1 MQFFKIVSLVVILVS
16 FIFVGWRLYQEPATE
31 TEVATVTEQDDGATE
46 PAVQTESKD
55 EIVAMSAEQSEI
67 LLSEPTPEPEMPEQ
81 KAALVPNLN
90 PSAELLEELLT
101 KYIAEEITVDAI
113 ERTYLIPEDTFFNYI
128 YEQNWLL
135 RSGINTAPLPE
146 PAQYRTTTAS
156 GDDTPIN
163 LLRYS
168 IMASTQSPL
177 HMYAVDTAGNFSGIV
192 RVNEELA
199 FPYQQ
204 VRRVEPY
211 MFAGD
216 SGIKVDVLGT
226 EEFTI
231 MLKGKAFGIFPLM
244 YSYYEE
250 GETDGKSAQ
259 IMTTPDMLASAT
271 VVSTDN
277 SIDIYQWRIDYD
289 GDGEVD
295 FLLSH
300 NGASPEQA
308 EELVDF
314 VIEAGYVSIDGQ
326 DDESTTRADLIA
338 ALSASY

>member
-1 MQFFKIVSLVVILVS
+1 
-16 FIFVGWRLYQEPATE
+16 
-31 TEVATVTEQDDGATE
+31 
-46 PAVQTESKD
+46 
-55 EIVAMSAEQSEI
+55 
-67 LLSEPTPEPEMPEQ
+67 
-81 KAALVPNLN
+81 
-90 PSAELLEELLT
+90 
-101 KYIAEEITVDAI
+101 
-113 ERTYLIPEDTFFNYI
+113 
-128 YEQNWLL
+128 
-135 RSGINTAPLPE
+135 
-146 PAQYRTTTAS
+146 
-156 GDDTPIN
+156 
-163 LLRYS
+163 
-168 IMASTQSPL
+168 
-177 HMYAVDTAGNFSGIV
+177 
-192 RVNEELA
+192 
-199 FPYQQ
+199 
-204 VRRVEPY
+204 
-211 MFAGD
+211 
-216 SGIKVDVLGT
+216 
-226 EEFTI
+226 